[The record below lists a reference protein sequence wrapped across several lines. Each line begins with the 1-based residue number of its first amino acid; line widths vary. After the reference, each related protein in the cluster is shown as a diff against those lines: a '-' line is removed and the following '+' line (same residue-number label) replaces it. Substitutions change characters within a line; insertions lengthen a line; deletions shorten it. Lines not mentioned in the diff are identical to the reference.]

1 MGMGEKEHEGEINM
15 SDQITIVEVRRY
27 RSQLVSSGSVTI
39 EYRICD
45 FAISQSEIIQAQGES
60 I

>member
-45 FAISQSEIIQAQGES
+45 LAISQSEIIKAQGES

>member
-1 MGMGEKEHEGEINM
+1 M

-45 FAISQSEIIQAQGES
+45 LAISQSEIIKAQGES